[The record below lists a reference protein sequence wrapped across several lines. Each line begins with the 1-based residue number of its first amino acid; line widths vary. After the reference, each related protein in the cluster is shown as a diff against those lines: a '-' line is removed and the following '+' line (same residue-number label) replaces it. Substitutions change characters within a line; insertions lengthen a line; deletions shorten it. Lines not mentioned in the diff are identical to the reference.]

1 MSRTI
6 YTLLVGIDAYPNP
19 VTPLHGCVNDIH
31 RIEQLLAERV
41 TTVGDHW
48 APLVLTDAAATRDAI
63 IAGFRTHLAQ
73 AKAGD
78 VALFY
83 YSGHGS
89 QSHSPEE
96 FWHLEPDRLD
106 ETLVCY
112 DSRQSGGWD
121 LADKELGQLISEVAA
136 NDAHVAVILDC
147 CHSGSGTRDLLEE
160 GVSVRRVPTDE
171 RPRPIESF
179 LVDATQ
185 AATFSRSGE
194 ATNGGWYSLPKGRH
208 VVLAACSPEELAK
221 ELYLGGEQRG
231 AFSYFLMESLTRGST
246 GLTYRDLFKRVN
258 ALVRARVS
266 AQSPQMEATQNTD
279 LEQPFLGGAISASP
293 SYYTLRHDPKRGW
306 VIDGGA
312 VHGLPAPTASET
324 TELAIFAFSSEVGQL
339 QTLENAIGTAMVTR
353 VFPTES
359 QVDLTLTNGE
369 TADTETIYRA
379 VITALPLTKITVAL
393 TGVESALALVRAAL
407 AHAGPE
413 GASLLI
419 EEAAVDEAELKL
431 TALVSTAPLSNQEQ
445 ALYRIGR
452 RGDGNALV
460 VDTPG
465 FNSGSAQLV
474 VQRLEHIA
482 RWYKTVELSNPAS
495 KLGADDVLMEVLQL
509 DENDEWQPAPT
520 GSEVRLAYYFAN
532 GAWQQPTFKVKLT
545 NRSKERRYCMLFDL
559 SETYGVFPLLPGAGL
574 WLDPE
579 QKTWANNGDPIYA
592 ELPDELWQAGVI
604 QFKDTL
610 KLIVSSDE
618 GDATL
623 LEQADLPVTVTKDG
637 GQSRGISLLNTLNR
651 LMHRVQTRSFSMKPA
666 KAEPIV
672 DWLATEVSFTTTR
685 PLEAV
690 TVGSVNTEAK
700 VGHTVTIHGHDK
712 LAARARLT
720 TVPDATR
727 DIGTVPLPALIRDNG
742 DAFEPLALSPSRG
755 GEAGLSVLE
764 LVDVTDY
771 SVVTADDPL
780 VVSLAVGLEADE
792 ALLPLGYDGE
802 FYLPLGRF
810 QRTADGVDVVLE
822 RLPAPTGT
830 RDLKGSVKILFQKL
844 VGQRLG
850 WEYTYPQ
857 LAIAR
862 IDKGE
867 PVGYNKDAN
876 AVKKA
881 VTKANRILLYVHGI
895 IGDTRGMAL
904 SAFPGFR
911 TPPLA
916 VAGLGERY
924 DLLLTFDY
932 ENLHTTIEENARL
945 LKARLADAGLGPE
958 HGKTLHVVAHSMGG
972 LVSRWFIEREGG
984 DKVVDHLVML
994 GTPNNGSPWPTAEDY
1009 VLTALSLG
1017 LNGLASVTWSGSA
1030 VSALV
1035 GGLEMIDNALDQMNP
1050 GSDFLKNLAASPKP
1064 AVPYSL
1070 IAGNTSLVAAALQA
1084 NSAGDSLFGRLW
1096 ARIKPKPWLH
1106 TLTAPLFFGQ
1116 PNDIAVTVE
1125 SVRSAPMGEQT
1136 IEVACDHITYFDKPE
1151 SLALLAK
1158 LLPEA

>member
-1 MSRTI
+1 MTRTI
-6 YTLLVGIDAYPNP
+6 YTLLVGIDAYPKP
-19 VTPLHGCVNDIH
+19 VSPLQGCVNDI
-31 RIEQLLAERV
+31 RRVEQLLQARV
-41 TTVGDHW
+41 TGAGDRW
-48 APLVLTDAAATRDAI
+48 QPLILTDQAATRAAI

-89 QSHSPEE
+89 QSHSPKE

-112 DSRQSGGWD
+112 DSRLPGGWD
-121 LADKELGQLISEVAA
+121 LADKELAQLISGVAA

-147 CHSGSGTRDLLEE
+147 CHSGSGTRELLDE
-160 GVSVRRVPTDE
+160 GVLVRRVPTDE
-171 RPRPIESF
+171 RTRPVESF

-185 AATFSRSGE
+185 ATALSRGGE
-194 ATNGGWYSLPKGRH
+194 TAGGGWYSLPKGRH
-208 VVLAACSPEELAK
+208 VVLAACSPAELAK
-221 ELYLGGEQRG
+221 ELRLGGEQRG
-231 AFSYFLMESLTRGST
+231 AFSYFLLESLERGGN

-258 ALVRARVS
+258 ALVRARV
-266 AQSPQMEATQNTD
+266 ADQSPQMEATQNTD
-279 LEQPFLGGAISASP
+279 LEQPFLGGVIGTAP
-293 SYYTLRHDPKRGW
+293 TYYTLRHDPKRGW

-312 VHGLPAPTASET
+312 VHGLPAPTKDET
-324 TELAIFAFSSEVGQL
+324 TELAIFAFDAATDQQ
-339 QTLENAIGTAMVTR
+339 QTVAASIGTATVTQ

-359 QVDLTLTNGE
+359 QVDLRLNDDATG
-369 TADTETIYRA
+369 DTGTTYKA
-379 VITALPLTKITVAL
+379 VITALPLTKMTVAL
-393 TGVESALALVRAAL
+393 TGTEGALALLRNAL

-413 GASLLI
+413 GSASLLV
-419 EEAAVDEAELKL
+419 EEAATEEAELKV
-431 TALVSTAPLSNQEQ
+431 TALIANAHEE
-445 ALYRIGR
+445 LYRIGR

-482 RWYKTVELSNPAS
+482 RWYKIVELSNPAS
-495 KLGADDVLMEVLQL
+495 KLNADDVQIDVLQL
-509 DENDEWQPAPT
+509 DDNGGWQLAPT
-520 GSEVRLAYYFAN
+520 GSEVRLDYYFAN
-532 GAWQQPTFKVKLT
+532 GAWQQPTFKIKLT

-579 QKTWANNGDPIYA
+579 QDTWANNGDPIYA
-592 ELPDELWQAGVI
+592 ELPDSLWQAGVI

-610 KLIVSSDE
+610 KLVVSSDE

-623 LEQADLPVTVTKDG
+623 LEQGDLPVTVTKDVS
-637 GQSRGISLLNTLNR
+637 GQSRDIGLLNTLNR
-651 LMHRVQTRSFSMKPA
+651 LMRRVQTRNFSSKPA
-666 KAEPIV
+666 NAEKVV

-685 PLEAV
+685 PLEAI
-690 TVGSVNTEAK
+690 TIGSKETAAQ

-727 DIGTVPLPALIRDNG
+727 NIGTVPLPALLRDNG

-764 LVDVTDY
+764 LVDVEDY
-771 SVVTADDPL
+771 SVVTAEDPL

-810 QRTADGVDVVLE
+810 QRTADGVDVVLD

-850 WEYTYPQ
+850 WAYTYPQ

-867 PVGYNKDAN
+867 PVGYNKDAK

-895 IGDTRGMAL
+895 IGDTRGMAI

-916 VAGLGERY
+916 VAGLGDRY

-932 ENLHTTIEENARL
+932 ENIHTTIEENARL
-945 LKARLADAGLGPE
+945 LKTRLADAGLGPD

-1009 VLTALSLG
+1009 ALTALSLG
-1017 LNGLASVTWSGSA
+1017 LNGLVGATWSGSA
-1030 VSALV
+1030 LGGLV

-1064 AVPYSL
+1064 DVPYSL
-1070 IAGNTSLVAAALQA
+1070 IAGNTALVAAALEA
-1084 NSAGDSLFGRLW
+1084 NSGGESLFGRLW